1 MKKNTLIRSI
11 SIIGAL
17 MFASP
22 LFAATTVSLSPAT
35 INVTPGQKFNVVVTV
50 NPSGT
55 NNYAEKIELNYPKDV
70 LEVNSFTFANTWIPL
85 TQSGYDINTDGVLI
99 KTAGYP
105 AGISGSTVFGTV
117 AFTAKKAGAGTIKIG
132 ASSLAFEASAQTAIT
147 SAGASFT
154 IASPVVTPKKEEKK
168 KEEVKTSKKEDKKEV
183 SETTKKSEQAN
194 SEQNQNQNLA
204 AVVESAT
211 TTESKSKLPL
221 TVTTIV
227 VLGIIGAVAYVF
239 YRKGKRI

>member
-11 SIIGAL
+11 AIIGVL

-35 INVTPGQKFNVVVTV
+35 INVVPGQKFNVVVTV

-105 AGISGSTVFGTV
+105 AGINGSTVFGTV
-117 AFTAKKAGAGTIKIG
+117 SFTAKKTGTGTIKIG
-132 ASSLAFEASAQTAIT
+132 SSSLAFEVSSQTAIT
-147 SAGASFT
+147 GAGSSFT
-154 IASPVVTPKKEEKK
+154 VASPVVTPKKEEKK
-168 KEEVKTSKKEDKKEV
+168 KEEVKTPKKEDKKEF
-183 SETTKKSEQAN
+183 SETTKKPEQAN

-204 AVVESAT
+204 AVVGSAT
-211 TTESKSKLPL
+211 TTESNSKLPF
-221 TVTTIV
+221 TAGIIV
-227 VLGIIGAVAYVF
+227 VVGIIGGVIMWL
-239 YRKGKRI
+239 RKGKNQ

>member
-55 NNYAEKIELNYPKDV
+55 NNYAEKIELNYPKEV
-70 LEVNSFTFANTWIPL
+70 LEVNSFTFANKWIPL
-85 TQSGYDINTDGVLI
+85 TQSGYDSNTDGVLI

-105 AGISGSTVFGTV
+105 AGINGSTVFGTV
-117 AFTAKKAGAGTIKIG
+117 SFTAKKAGTGTIKIG
-132 ASSLAFEASAQTAIT
+132 TSSLAFEASAQTAIT
-147 SAGASFT
+147 GVGASFT
-154 IASPVVTPKKEEKK
+154 IASAVVTPKKEEK

-183 SETTKKSEQAN
+183 SETIKKSEQAS
-194 SEQNQNQNLA
+194 SEQNKNLA
-204 AVVESAT
+204 AVVGSAT
-211 TTESKSKLPL
+211 TTESNSKLPL
-221 TVTTIV
+221 TAGVIIV
-227 VLGIIGAVAYVF
+227 VGIIGGVILWL
-239 YRKGKRI
+239 RKGKNQ